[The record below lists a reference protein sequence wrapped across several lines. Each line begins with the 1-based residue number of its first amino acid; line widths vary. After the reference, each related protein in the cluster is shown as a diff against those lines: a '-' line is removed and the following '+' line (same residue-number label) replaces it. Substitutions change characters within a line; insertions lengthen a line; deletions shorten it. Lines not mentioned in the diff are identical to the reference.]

1 MNFFLK
7 ALVKKQLK
15 GVPDD
20 QIEMFIN
27 MIEKNPVLF
36 KKIADEIKVKVDAGM
51 GQQDAAMV
59 VMKAHQSELAE
70 IMKDTKK

>member
-70 IMKDTKK
+70 IMKSSS

>member
-59 VMKAHQSELAE
+59 VMKSHQSELTE
-70 IMKDTKK
+70 IMKSSS

>member
-27 MIEKNPVLF
+27 MIENNPVLF

-59 VMKAHQSELAE
+59 VMKAHESELKSL
-70 IMKDTKK
+70 MK